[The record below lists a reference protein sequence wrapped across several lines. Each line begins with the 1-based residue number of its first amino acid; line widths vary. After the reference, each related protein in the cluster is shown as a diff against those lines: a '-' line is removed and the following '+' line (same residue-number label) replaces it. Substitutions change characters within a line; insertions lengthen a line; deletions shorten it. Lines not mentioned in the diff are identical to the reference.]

1 VDINSSAKTPLIS
14 ALMAQKG
21 ILTAKS
27 SVYIRA
33 MKLFIIG
40 YMGCGKS
47 AVGTVI
53 STKTGLPF
61 IDLDDRIENEIG
73 QSIAAIFKTRGESFF
88 RTLEQDTLGEVNSSR
103 EEFVLSTGGG
113 TPCFGDGLRRMQMA
127 GKVVYLKSTVDNLLI
142 RLEPSI
148 EKRPILAS
156 KPAEERR
163 QFIVEHLS
171 QREKFYSQA
180 DIIVDV
186 DGKTVS
192 EIADE
197 ILAQA
202 SK

>member
-1 VDINSSAKTPLIS
+1 
-14 ALMAQKG
+14 
-21 ILTAKS
+21 
-27 SVYIRA
+27 

-47 AVGTVI
+47 AVGTVL

-73 QSIAAIFKTRGESFF
+73 QSIAGIFKTQGESFF
-88 RTLEQDTLGEVNSSR
+88 RNLEQETLDEINSSR

-113 TPCFGDGLRRMQMA
+113 TPCFGDGLRKMKMA
-127 GKVVYLKSTVDNLLI
+127 GKVIYLKSSVENLMI

-156 KPAEERR
+156 KPANERK
-163 QFIVEHLS
+163 QFIEEHLVL
-171 QREKFYSQA
+171 REKYYNQA
-180 DIIVDV
+180 DIVIQV

-192 EIADE
+192 QIADE
-197 ILAQA
+197 IIAQA

>member
-1 VDINSSAKTPLIS
+1 
-14 ALMAQKG
+14 M
-21 ILTAKS
+21 
-27 SVYIRA
+27 YIRF

-47 AVGTVI
+47 AIGTVI

-73 QSIAAIFKTRGESFF
+73 QSIVGIFKTRGESFF
-88 RTLEQDTLGEVNSSR
+88 RTLEQDTLDEVNISR

-113 TPCFGDGLRRMQMA
+113 TSCFGDGLRKMKMA
-127 GKVVYLKSTVDNLLI
+127 GKVVYLKSTVDNLLM

-156 KPAEERR
+156 KPLEERR
-163 QFIVEHLS
+163 QFIVEHLA

-180 DIIVDV
+180 DIIVTV

-197 ILAQA
+197 IIAQA

>member
-1 VDINSSAKTPLIS
+1 
-14 ALMAQKG
+14 
-21 ILTAKS
+21 
-27 SVYIRA
+27 

-47 AVGTVI
+47 AIGTVI

-73 QSIAAIFKTRGESFF
+73 QSISGIFKTRGESFF
-88 RTLEQDTLGEVNSSR
+88 RTLEQDTLDEVNISR

-113 TPCFGDGLRRMQMA
+113 TPCFGDGLRKMKMA
-127 GKVVYLKSTVDNLLI
+127 GKVVYLKSTVDNLLM

-156 KPAEERR
+156 KPLEERR
-163 QFIVEHLS
+163 QFIVEHLA

-180 DIIVDV
+180 DIIVTV
-186 DGKTVS
+186 DGKTAS

-197 ILAQA
+197 IIAQA